1 MKLLLVFPRWTLAL
15 MLGALMIAPAGAGAA
30 DAPKAAASSTNGPA
44 AFVVAP
50 PFVAPALPQSVF
62 VQPRETAEGRDPFY
76 PRSRRPYSKFDS
88 GKQVVVPQPV
98 ADLTL
103 KGISGSK
110 EQPLAII
117 NTTTFTSG
125 EENDVLTKAGRM
137 RIRCLEIKMDEGIVW
152 VQVGGERRELRLAAK

>member
-1 MKLLLVFPRWTLAL
+1 MKLSLMFPRLTLAL
-15 MLGALMIAPAGAGAA
+15 TLGALTLASAGAVAA
-30 DAPKAAASSTNGPA
+30 DAPKTAASGTNGPT
-44 AFVVAP
+44 AFAVAP

-62 VQPRETAEGRDPFY
+62 VQPSGPAEGRDPFY
-76 PRSRRPYSKFDS
+76 PRSRRPYSKFDPV
-88 GKQVVVPQPV
+88 KPVTVPTPV